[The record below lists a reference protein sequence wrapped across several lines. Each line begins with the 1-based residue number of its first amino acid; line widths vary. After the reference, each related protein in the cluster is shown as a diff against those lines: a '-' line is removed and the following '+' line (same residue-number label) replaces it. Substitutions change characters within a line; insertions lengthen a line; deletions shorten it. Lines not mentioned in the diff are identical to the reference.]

1 MAAEKATNESDIEGE
16 DDLDEEPGEVIE
28 SAPPLKVGEERELGS
43 FGLKKKLLK
52 SGHGWETPELGDE
65 VTVHYVGTL
74 LDGTKFDS
82 TRDRGEPL
90 NITLGHGQVVTGLD
104 QGIITMKM
112 GETSMFTLPPE
123 LGYGAAG
130 LNGVVPPNSVVQF
143 EVQLVSWITVV
154 DVCKDGGIIKKI
166 MEKGERNQVPGDLDE
181 VLVKYRVV
189 LDDGT
194 VVAETPEEGFE
205 FYVKDGHLCLA
216 LPKAVR
222 TMKRGEKAQLVVQ
235 PQYAFGE
242 EGRDMS
248 NGVHSIPPSSLLN
261 IDVELVSFKPVI
273 DITGDSKVLKKI
285 LKEGEGDVVANEG
298 AAVTISYVA
307 KLEDGTVF
315 EKKGID
321 GEQPLEFI
329 TDEEQVIAGLDRAVA
344 TMKKGEQAILTI
356 HPDFGFG
363 SSEVRRDLSVIP
375 PSSNVVYEV
384 EMLNFFKEKAPW
396 KMSNSEKIE
405 AASRKKE
412 EGNLLFK
419 TGKYQQ
425 AGKKYE
431 KAADY
436 ISEDESFGDD
446 EEKLAKQIRVS
457 CWLNCA
463 ACSLKLNDFQGAI
476 KLCSQVL
483 DIEFHNVKALYR
495 RAQAYMETAD
505 FFSAELDIK
514 KALETD
520 PQNREVKLIQKNLK
534 QLKAESNKRES
545 KLYINMFARM
555 TRDTPV
561 ATKKLKVEKAED
573 DENVAVEMESV
584 ADSSAPPDS
593 EMAVDSG

>member
-1 MAAEKATNESDIEGE
+1 
-16 DDLDEEPGEVIE
+16 
-28 SAPPLKVGEERELGS
+28 
-43 FGLKKKLLK
+43 
-52 SGHGWETPELGDE
+52 
-65 VTVHYVGTL
+65 
-74 LDGTKFDS
+74 
-82 TRDRGEPL
+82 
-90 NITLGHGQVVTGLD
+90 
-104 QGIITMKM
+104 
-112 GETSMFTLPPE
+112 
-123 LGYGAAG
+123 
-130 LNGVVPPNSVVQF
+130 
-143 EVQLVSWITVV
+143 
-154 DVCKDGGIIKKI
+154 
-166 MEKGERNQVPGDLDE
+166 
-181 VLVKYRVV
+181 
-189 LDDGT
+189 
-194 VVAETPEEGFE
+194 
-205 FYVKDGHLCLA
+205 
-216 LPKAVR
+216 
-222 TMKRGEKAQLVVQ
+222 
-235 PQYAFGE
+235 
-242 EGRDMS
+242 
-248 NGVHSIPPSSLLN
+248 
-261 IDVELVSFKPVI
+261 
-273 DITGDSKVLKKI
+273 
-285 LKEGEGDVVANEG
+285 
-298 AAVTISYVA
+298 
-307 KLEDGTVF
+307 
-315 EKKGID
+315 
-321 GEQPLEFI
+321 
-329 TDEEQVIAGLDRAVA
+329 
-344 TMKKGEQAILTI
+344 
-356 HPDFGFG
+356 
-363 SSEVRRDLSVIP
+363 
-375 PSSNVVYEV
+375 
-384 EMLNFFKEKAPW
+384 
-396 KMSNSEKIE
+396 MSNSEKIE

-457 CWLNCA
+457 CWLNRA